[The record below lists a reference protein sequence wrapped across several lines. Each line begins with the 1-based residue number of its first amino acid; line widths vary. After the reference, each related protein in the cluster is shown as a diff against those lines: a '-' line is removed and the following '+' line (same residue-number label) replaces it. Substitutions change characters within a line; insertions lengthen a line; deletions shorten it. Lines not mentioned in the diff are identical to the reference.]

1 MASLDLTFH
10 ALADPTRRRI
20 LSRLARSETS
30 ISDLAKPYK
39 MSLQAVSKHLGVLR
53 RAGLIQQRR
62 QGRVRTC
69 RLVARPLED
78 ASAWMIEYRRFWE
91 GQLDSLASFF
101 EQDSATKKPK
111 KK

>member
-1 MASLDLTFH
+1 MPSLDLTFH
-10 ALADPTRRRI
+10 ALSDPTRRRI
-20 LSRLARSETS
+20 LSRLAQSETS

-69 RLVARPLED
+69 RLMGQPLER
-78 ASAWMIEYRRFWE
+78 AAGWLVEYRRFWE
-91 GQLDSLASFF
+91 GQLDALENFLA
-101 EQDSATKKPK
+101 QDTDTKRPK
-111 KK
+111 K